1 MNNEEFDED
10 EYEDDFEEYP
20 EDNDGENLTVEDMKN
35 IISSSFGFTK
45 EGKEAFK
52 NASLGDKAKVIALF
66 VWLGITLLTF
76 AVGITLSNL
85 RIQPSGF
92 ITMGVGGGSFFL
104 TVVAALVFSSVE
116 RRVHFAGSRI
126 KPSRRVIRTGVVKRC
141 ELHSQGLKHDVYQ
154 IWAWTSDKE
163 PLYRLIC
170 SKRYQ
175 KYDKVKFYES
185 RGLCAKRRIIE
196 E

>member
-20 EDNDGENLTVEDMKN
+20 EGNDGETFTVEDMKN

-66 VWLGITLLTF
+66 AWLGITLLTF

-85 RIQPSGF
+85 NIQPSGF

-104 TVVAALVFSSVE
+104 TVVAALIFSSVE
-116 RRVHFAGSRI
+116 RRIHFAGSRI
-126 KPSRRVIRTGVVKRC
+126 KLSRRVIRIGVVKRC
-141 ELHSQGLKHDVYQ
+141 ELHSQGLKCDVYQ
-154 IWAWTSDKE
+154 IWVWPSEKNRFIA
-163 PLYRLIC
+163 
-170 SKRYQ
+170 
-175 KYDKVKFYES
+175 
-185 RGLCAKRRIIE
+185 
-196 E
+196 